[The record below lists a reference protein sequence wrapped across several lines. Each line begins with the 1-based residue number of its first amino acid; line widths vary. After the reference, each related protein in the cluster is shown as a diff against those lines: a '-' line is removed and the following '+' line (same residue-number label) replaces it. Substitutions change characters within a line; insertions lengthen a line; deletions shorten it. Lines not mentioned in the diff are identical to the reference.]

1 MQVKLKKTL
10 YKFCIFLDNI
20 YLPVLDISLW
30 GLLRIYVG
38 GIFRNQVIK
47 QASSISWSFFLSL
60 FPFILFLLSVL
71 PYLPHYDELYH
82 YIFKVAMPRLLP
94 AHMKSDVI
102 GYIESDIIPNIKR
115 ISNFTVLLAVIF
127 ATNGTYSLIN
137 GFDENTEHQR
147 GLVQEYVLAFFITL
161 GFTAVILAS
170 LFGVYYAEI
179 VVRLLMPEQYELNW
193 IFSHL
198 TKIIGLVSFPLF
210 YFLSLALLYR
220 VGATGIRQMNQ
231 AVPGAVFTTVL
242 FMLTTYVFA
251 IYIKNFARYNVLYG
265 SIGSMILLMIWVN
278 VNVVLVLLGNELNL
292 AIAKIH
298 SDNREKKSL
307 ENTK

>member
-1 MQVKLKKTL
+1 MPVKLKKTL
-10 YKFCIFLDNI
+10 YKFYIFLDNI

-82 YIFKVAMPRLLP
+82 YIFNVAMPRLLP

-127 ATNGTYSLIN
+127 ATNGIYSLIN
-137 GFDENTEHQR
+137 GFDKNTEHQR
-147 GLVQEYVLAFFITL
+147 GFVQEYVLAFFITL
-161 GFTAVILAS
+161 GFTGVILAS

-251 IYIKNFARYNVLYG
+251 IYIKNFAEYNVLYG

-298 SDNREKKSL
+298 SDNRDKKSL

>member
-1 MQVKLKKTL
+1 
-10 YKFCIFLDNI
+10 
-20 YLPVLDISLW
+20 
-30 GLLRIYVG
+30 
-38 GIFRNQVIK
+38 
-47 QASSISWSFFLSL
+47 
-60 FPFILFLLSVL
+60 
-71 PYLPHYDELYH
+71 
-82 YIFKVAMPRLLP
+82 MPRLLP

-137 GFDENTEHQR
+137 GFDKNTEHQR
-147 GLVQEYVLAFFITL
+147 GFVQEYVLAFFITL
-161 GFTAVILAS
+161 GFTGVILAS